1 MSGGNEHQHSPQR
14 TIQQI
19 EDITKWNIEY
29 YIRFMIAHIDWILGG
44 LCSASQPPS
53 HPFLSGIRIIIDWK
67 RALGFSKST
76 LGGFKRMRQRESES
90 KWKDLKLEMKD
101 WRELKAVTLRFHQRC
116 HTIYFCTY
124 PDANPQRKKPRKT
137 DKILPFAIYGICG
150 GPLRRRRKSND
161 FLCLRVCLWVRELED
176 WRCRRTEE
184 GRIKRTRKPEKDN
197 KNTFCHHFMVEEIN
211 W

>member
-67 RALGFSKST
+67 RALGFSRST

-124 PDANPQRKKPRKT
+124 PDATPKGKSHGKQTKYCHSLYTEYVVGRLGGEENQMTFSVCVCVCEWESWRTEGAGERKKEELKGRENQRKII
-137 DKILPFAIYGICG
+137 KIHFAII
-150 GPLRRRRKSND
+150 
-161 FLCLRVCLWVRELED
+161 LWL
-176 WRCRRTEE
+176 
-184 GRIKRTRKPEKDN
+184 KR
-197 KNTFCHHFMVEEIN
+197 
-211 W
+211 